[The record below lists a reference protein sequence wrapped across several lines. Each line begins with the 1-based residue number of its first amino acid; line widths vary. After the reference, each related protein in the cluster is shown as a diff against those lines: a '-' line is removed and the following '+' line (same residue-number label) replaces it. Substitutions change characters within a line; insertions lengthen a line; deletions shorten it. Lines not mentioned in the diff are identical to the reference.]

1 MAKSVNWKLFSTK
14 VITKNNKYNA
24 PRKTFRHLGT
34 LDTVQVKIEFNVP
47 TAFEEPIEDYI
58 ADILARSKGLV
69 NVTITNSSYVEQDD
83 GYDASSEAETT
94 MAGWTTALTEWES
107 KAVKE
112 YFEINSLVEKSMKEY
127 FGDDFVGKIKQH

>member
-34 LDTVQVKIEFNVP
+34 LDTVQVKVEGAIP
-47 TAFEEPIEDYI
+47 TAFEEPIENYI
-58 ADILARSKGLV
+58 ADIRSRSKGLHE
-69 NVTITNSSYVEQDD
+69 VTITNSSYVQEED
-83 GYDASSEAETT
+83 GYDSYSEVETKIS
-94 MAGWTTALTEWES
+94 GWTTALTEWEL

-112 YFEINSLVEKSMKEY
+112 HF
-127 FGDDFVGKIKQH
+127 DAHPVG